1 MDMKRIFLYA
11 ILIAAMALAG
21 CGGNGGGGGTGGNGM
36 PMGPTPAEQLSALL
50 TALTDAGL
58 TVTADSTAA
67 DIMRQLTAMSDSA
80 REAALETIR
89 TALGLT
95 GMEDADDIADEIT
108 ARLGPPG
115 PAPTLKTRS
124 VTFGILGL
132 ANLETG
138 DPNNPSTY
146 AGIGAMTRPGKAVDG
161 DKVHVR
167 AGSSDTATTA
177 AIGVGTDTEQQAD
190 FNTLD
195 ILDRVEM
202 IADPD
207 SDDAE
212 DMIPDPA
219 NFMEVANSEVML
231 SKGFTSTNYLRS
243 VTNDD
248 DETTTD
254 EIAVIT
260 DMKDPGAIA
269 FDAYYTTANIGN
281 RDGASTV
288 VDAVETD
295 TDTTNVD
302 ETKLHLTVALATT
315 DDFADLFDAPEF
327 RSTGTGAETLD
338 YGPDTDANN
347 EYRATFEGNFNGIPG
362 TYTCDGTCMATLSGG
377 KLTSLVGTWQFTPDN
392 AKAMIPD
399 VDHDSDFL
407 AFGWWLRSVPVS
419 DDEDNAYSVGTFATG
434 SDPYTVAMA
443 QRAEVTGTAKYS
455 GPAGG
460 KFALKTLNSD
470 GSVATLRA
478 GHFTADASLTATF
491 GQTSTSSIAPN
502 QLHSITGTVNNFEDG
517 YGNDIDSN
525 WTVTLMKAG
534 FGTSGSLNERDSTI
548 ADADTFGGMTSGNGT
563 WQGRFFGP
571 DTGPDGP
578 DADTDPDP
586 VAPSGVAGEF
596 TNHWSNGH
604 VIGAFGATRDE

>member
-1 MDMKRIFLYA
+1 MDMKRFFLYA
-11 ILIAAMALAG
+11 IVIAALALAG
-21 CGGNGGGGGTGGNGM
+21 CGGNGGGGGSTPPGGM
-36 PMGPTPAEQLSALL
+36 QEPDYQMLLTDLEAALSA
-50 TALTDAGL
+50 AGL
-58 TVTADSTAA
+58 NVDRNSSAA
-67 DIMRQLTAMSDSA
+67 DIMAALNAMSDTA
-80 REAALETIR
+80 REEVLAAIR
-89 TALGLT
+89 TALGVT
-95 GMEDADDIADEIT
+95 GSQDAMMLANMIT
-108 ARLGPPG
+108 ERLGPPG

-138 DPNNPSTY
+138 DPTNPSTY
-146 AGIGAMTRPGKAVDG
+146 AGIGAMTRPGKATDG
-161 DKVHVR
+161 DMVHVR
-167 AGSSDTATTA
+167 AGSSDTATSA
-177 AIGVGTDTEQQAD
+177 AIGVGTATAASSD

-202 IADPD
+202 IDDPD

-212 DMIPDPA
+212 DMIPNAD
-219 NFMEVANSEVML
+219 NFMEVANSEMML
-231 SKGFTSTNYLRS
+231 AKGFTSTNYLRS

-260 DMKDPGAIA
+260 DMKAPGALA
-269 FDAYYTTANIGN
+269 FDAYYTTANIAN
-281 RDGASTV
+281 RDGATAV
-288 VDAVETD
+288 VTPADDATD

-302 ETKLHLTVALATT
+302 ETKLHVTLTLATT

-347 EYRATFEGNFNGIPG
+347 EYRATFDGNFNGIPG

-377 KLTSLVGTWQFTPDN
+377 KLTSLTGTWNFTPDN
-392 AKAMIPD
+392 AKAMIPG
-399 VDHDSDFL
+399 VDHDGDFL
-407 AFGWWLRSVPVS
+407 AFGWWLRSVPV
-419 DDEDNAYSVGTFATG
+419 DDADEDNAYTVGTFATG
-434 SDPYTVAMA
+434 SVPYTVAMA
-443 QRAEVTGTAKYS
+443 QRAAVTGTAKYS

-491 GQTSTSSIAPN
+491 AQTSTSSIAPN

-525 WTVTLMKAG
+525 WSVTLMKAG
-534 FGTSGSLNERDSTI
+534 FGAGGSLNERDSTI
-548 ADADTFGGMTSGNGT
+548 TDADTFGGTTSGNGT

-571 DTGPDGP
+571 DVDNP
-578 DADTDPDP
+578 TDNNPIKP
-586 VAPSGVAGEF
+586 NGVAGEF

-604 VIGAFGATRDE
+604 VIGAFGATQDE